1 MASHKG
7 SFPELLQEY
16 LAFLQ
21 DHRGLSDSTLYV
33 HRRWG
38 EEFLR
43 FLAKRL
49 PGANLDALTVPI
61 VDEFVQLRIRSAGR
75 GTQSQVIQVVRGVLR
90 HLQRRTTYA

>member
-21 DHRGLSDSTLYV
+21 DHRGLSDSALYV

-43 FLAKRL
+43 FLVKRL

-61 VDEFVQLRIRSAGR
+61 IDEFVQPCIRSAGR
-75 GTQSQVIQVVRGVLR
+75 GTQSQVI
-90 HLQRRTTYA
+90 RTTILLPALDCG